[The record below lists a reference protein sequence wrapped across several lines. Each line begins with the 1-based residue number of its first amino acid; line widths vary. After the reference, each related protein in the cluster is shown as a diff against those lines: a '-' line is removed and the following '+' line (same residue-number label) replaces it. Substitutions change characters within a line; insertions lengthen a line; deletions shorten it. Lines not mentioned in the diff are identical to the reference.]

1 MSKKT
6 CLLLNN
12 KYIMKIGQDFLD
24 ILYSSTLAL
33 SLSFSKIDWIEEAR
47 QRTKS
52 LVLQTRWQQEE
63 KTTIFA

>member
-1 MSKKT
+1 
-6 CLLLNN
+6 
-12 KYIMKIGQDFLD
+12 MKIGQDFLD